1 MIAAIVASVLAFC
14 LVCLG
19 IKFHDRAIGTSKRKK
34 TAFYQVPGWPL
45 LGQLPSMIKNRARV
59 LEDSTIKT
67 LKHGPGFSMTLPGTR
82 LVDVSKPEWLEYI
95 QKTNFENYVKG
106 SMMRDIMFDVFG
118 NGIFVSDGALWKRAR
133 HATSTIFTIKTFK
146 SIILPASNKSMEGL
160 IQVLSSTAEEK
171 RSIDFCDLFFRFTL
185 NSFVQMTF
193 GKDLGLLSVQHAD
206 DQEQKKSTLKLS
218 QKPNTFAVAFD
229 YAQDHLDFRF
239 MLMVGWQLVERLI
252 GSIGKRFKDSCRV
265 LDEYAYSLIDERMAS
280 QMDQR
285 SDYKQQE
292 PINTDLLGLF
302 INARDERG
310 GGLGRTELKDTIINL
325 MIAGRDTTAEALS
338 WAFFHLLMNKRAI
351 QKIREEATE
360 IFGDE
365 ESREERVTYENYKRF
380 TWTNAVIFEA
390 LRLHPSVPKDVKLA
404 VADDQI
410 PGGPTIEAGDIV
422 RWSDWT
428 MGRDASL
435 WGPDCAEFIPDR
447 WIDEK
452 GRIKQYGPF
461 KFHAFNGGPRVC
473 LGMNLAIFQAIKVT
487 VEVFKDFELEF
498 APGWLENVPKSEAIE
513 GIKSRYP
520 TPMYRSSLTLPMANP
535 MMISVQPR
543 AL

>member
-1 MIAAIVASVLAFC
+1 
-14 LVCLG
+14 
-19 IKFHDRAIGTSKRKK
+19 
-34 TAFYQVPGWPL
+34 
-45 LGQLPSMIKNRARV
+45 
-59 LEDSTIKT
+59 
-67 LKHGPGFSMTLPGTR
+67 
-82 LVDVSKPEWLEYI
+82 
-95 QKTNFENYVKG
+95 
-106 SMMRDIMFDVFG
+106 MMRDIMFDVFG

-193 GKDLGLLSVQHAD
+193 GKDLGLLGVQHAD

-229 YAQDHLDFRF
+229 YAQDHLEFRF

-365 ESREERVTYENYKRF
+365 ESREERVTYDNYKRF

-390 LRLHPSVPKDVKLA
+390 LRLHPSVPKNVKLA

-473 LGMNLAIFQAIKVT
+473 LGMNLAIFQAIKLT

>member
-1 MIAAIVASVLAFC
+1 
-14 LVCLG
+14 
-19 IKFHDRAIGTSKRKK
+19 
-34 TAFYQVPGWPL
+34 
-45 LGQLPSMIKNRARV
+45 MIKNRARV

-118 NGIFVSDGALWKRAR
+118 NGIFVSDGALWKSAR

-193 GKDLGLLSVQHAD
+193 GKDLGLLGVQHAD

-338 WAFFHLLMNKRAI
+338 WAFFHLLMNKHAI
-351 QKIREEATE
+351 HKIREEATE

-365 ESREERVTYENYKRF
+365 ESREERVTYDNYKRF

-390 LRLHPSVPKDVKLA
+390 LRLHPSVPKNVKLA

-473 LGMNLAIFQAIKVT
+473 LGMNLAIFQAIKLT

-513 GIKSRYP
+513 GITSRYP

>member
-1 MIAAIVASVLAFC
+1 
-14 LVCLG
+14 
-19 IKFHDRAIGTSKRKK
+19 
-34 TAFYQVPGWPL
+34 
-45 LGQLPSMIKNRARV
+45 
-59 LEDSTIKT
+59 
-67 LKHGPGFSMTLPGTR
+67 
-82 LVDVSKPEWLEYI
+82 
-95 QKTNFENYVKG
+95 
-106 SMMRDIMFDVFG
+106 
-118 NGIFVSDGALWKRAR
+118 
-133 HATSTIFTIKTFK
+133 
-146 SIILPASNKSMEGL
+146 MEGL
-160 IQVLSSTAEEK
+160 IQILSSTAEEK

-185 NSFVQMTF
+185 DSFVQMTF

-206 DQEQKKSTLKLS
+206 DQEQKKSTLKIS
-218 QKPNTFAVAFD
+218 QSNPFAVAFD
-229 YAQDHLDFRF
+229 YAQDHLEFRF
-239 MLMVGWQLVERLI
+239 MIMAGWQLIERLI
-252 GSIGKRFKDSCRV
+252 GSIGKPFKDSCRV

-292 PINTDLLGLF
+292 PINTDLLGIF
-302 INARDERG
+302 INARDARG
-310 GGLGRTELKDTIINL
+310 GGLGRTELRDTIINL
-325 MIAGRDTTAEALS
+325 IIAGRDTTAEALS

-513 GIKSRYP
+513 GITSRYP